1 MSPERYRSRPSHPAA
16 RALARMAAIAGQ
28 ALRDERTRRDL
39 TLRDCAGR
47 AGVSAAL
54 VQKLESGGSV
64 SLEAYAR
71 VATALEL
78 RPELILGS
86 PRRPTGIRA
95 ADPVHSAMGEL
106 EAAHLRK
113 LGSQVAID
121 EPYQHFQFAGRAD
134 LVAWDLEARALLHL
148 ENRTRFPDIQDALGS
163 YSAKR
168 AYLPK
173 VLADRLGISRTGW
186 RVVTHAIVA
195 LWSAEV
201 LHTLRVRGETFR
213 SACPDPLDDFEDWW
227 AGRIPIGRRPTSTL
241 VILDPSPGRR
251 AAFAGLAALP
261 TLRPRYRGY
270 ADAAV
275 RLGSVL
281 RGD

>member
-1 MSPERYRSRPSHPAA
+1 
-16 RALARMAAIAGQ
+16 MAAIAGQ

-39 TLRDCAGR
+39 TLRDCAER

-113 LGSQVAID
+113 LGFHVAID

-134 LVAWDLEARALLHL
+134 VVAWDLDRRALLHL
-148 ENRTRFPDIQDALGS
+148 ENRTQFPDIQDALGR

-173 VLADRLGISRTGW
+173 VLADRLTISRGGW

-201 LHTLRVRGETFR
+201 LHTLRMRAETFR
-213 SACPDPLDDFEDWW
+213 SACPDPAEAFEAWW
-227 AGRIPIGRRPTSTL
+227 NGGMPIDERPTSTL
-241 VILDPSPGRR
+241 VLFDPTPGRR
-251 AAFAGLAALP
+251 VTFAGLAALR

-270 ADAAV
+270 ADAAERV
-275 RLGSVL
+275 ASVL
-281 RGD
+281 GGD